1 MSNMDSSR
9 FPDVSPSPDLPD
21 VIPTAPAALPDV
33 PDAVPTVPAALPDVP
48 DAVPTAP
55 VTPPAASDAPPTAPA
70 APPGAESS
78 ADAGALENATG
89 DTDGAV
95 EETGDADGNESENTT
110 GTQTFAGQIIDF
122 AAQHPAAFGG
132 ICAGA
137 GVTAALLAALIVS
150 LIRRALRKS
159 RKAKTPTGK
168 ITVKAYKLHGQG
180 ARKDQQDCFGVSP
193 TEFVDKQGVLA
204 VVADGMGGLE
214 HGDQVSQAA
223 ASAALNGFFTVSG
236 SAENVLLELLKKAV
250 SAVDGLLGPGG
261 LKRSG
266 STIVMGLLRDMKF
279 SFVSVGDSRIC
290 LYRNGDLYKLNREH
304 TYKYELAAQAVSGSA
319 QISDVYKHPKKGGLT
334 SYLGMGDIKYV
345 DMPTSPIDLHPGD
358 KLVLM
363 TDGVYNALT
372 DSELAAALSDSAPAD
387 AVKKAV
393 AAKGYT
399 NQDNYTA
406 VILSVEDSSRKSE
419 RRK

>member
-1 MSNMDSSR
+1 MNNMDSTW
-9 FPDVSPSPDLPD
+9 FLDAPPSPTASDIPPSAPATLPA
-21 VIPTAPAALPDV
+21 VSEEPPTRPAALPTS
-33 PDAVPTVPAALPDVP
+33 PEASPALPVTL
-48 DAVPTAP
+48 PT
-55 VTPPAASDAPPTAPA
+55 
-70 APPGAESS
+70 AESS
-78 ADAGALENATG
+78 ADVEAPEDTTGADAEAA
-89 DTDGAV
+89 DTDGQASGDS
-95 EETGDADGNESENTT
+95 TGTEAENTT
-110 GTQTFAGQIIDF
+110 GTQTFAEQIQDF

-168 ITVKAYKLHGQG
+168 ITLKAYKLHGQG

-214 HGDQVSQAA
+214 HGERVSQTA
-223 ASAALNGFFTVSG
+223 ASAALDGFFTTSG
-236 SAENVLLELLKKAV
+236 SAENVLLELLKKSV
-250 SAVDGLLGPGG
+250 EAVDKMLGPGG
-261 LKRSG
+261 IKRSG

-290 LYRNGDLYKLNREH
+290 LFRNGELYKLNREH
-304 TYKYELAAQAVSGSA
+304 TYRYELAAQAVSGSGK
-319 QISDVYKHPKKGGLT
+319 ISDVFGHPKKGGLT
-334 SYLGMGDIKYV
+334 SYLGMGEIKYV
-345 DMPTSPIDLHPGD
+345 DMPTSPIDVHPGD

-372 DSELAAALSDSAPAD
+372 DSELMAALSDVAPAD
-387 AVKKAV
+387 AVKRAV

-406 VILSVEDSSRKSE
+406 VILSVEDSSQKSE

>member
-1 MSNMDSSR
+1 MNNMDSTW
-9 FPDVSPSPDLPD
+9 FLDAPPSPTASDIPPSAPATLPA
-21 VIPTAPAALPDV
+21 VSEEPPTRPAALPTS
-33 PDAVPTVPAALPDVP
+33 PEASPALPVTL
-48 DAVPTAP
+48 PT
-55 VTPPAASDAPPTAPA
+55 
-70 APPGAESS
+70 AESS
-78 ADAGALENATG
+78 ADVEAPEDTTGADAEAA
-89 DTDGAV
+89 DTDGQASGDS
-95 EETGDADGNESENTT
+95 TGTEAENTT
-110 GTQTFAGQIIDF
+110 GTQTFAEQIQDF

-150 LIRRALRKS
+150 LIRRALRKG

-168 ITVKAYKLHGQG
+168 ITLKAYKLHGQG

-214 HGDQVSQAA
+214 HGERVSQTA
-223 ASAALNGFFTVSG
+223 ASAALDGFFTTSG
-236 SAENVLLELLKKAV
+236 SAENVLLELLKKSV
-250 SAVDGLLGPGG
+250 EAVDKMLGPGG
-261 LKRSG
+261 IKRSG

-290 LYRNGDLYKLNREH
+290 LFRNGELYKLNREH
-304 TYKYELAAQAVSGSA
+304 TYRYELAAQAVSGSGK
-319 QISDVYKHPKKGGLT
+319 ISDVLGHPKKGGLT
-334 SYLGMGDIKYV
+334 SYLGMGEIKYV
-345 DMPTSPIDLHPGD
+345 DMPTSPIDVHPGD

-372 DSELAAALSDSAPAD
+372 DSELMAALSDVAPAD
-387 AVKKAV
+387 AVKRAV

-406 VILSVEDSSRKSE
+406 VILSVEDSSQKSE